1 MKSKANSEKTFNAT
15 FDVTEEL
22 RDLNENNDAG
32 TNGDNKKKAR
42 TIFGT
47 SYGDAKCSKQSV
59 QGLEHKLELSQHL
72 FLGNNVN
79 CGQQQQQQ
87 QQQHFM
93 SEKTIRRC

>member
-1 MKSKANSEKTFNAT
+1 MTQEQMEIIKRRLEQSLERATETQNA
-15 FDVTEEL
+15 
-22 RDLNENNDAG
+22 LNNL
-32 TNGDNKKKAR
+32 
-42 TIFGT
+42 
-47 SYGDAKCSKQSV
+47 V

-87 QQQHFM
+87 QQQQQHFM

>member
-22 RDLNENNDAG
+22 RDLNKNNDAG

-47 SYGDAKCSKQSV
+47 SYGDAKCSKQSGSGTRA
-59 QGLEHKLELSQHL
+59 QARAKPTSL
-72 FLGNNVN
+72 LG
-79 CGQQQQQQ
+79 
-87 QQQHFM
+87 
-93 SEKTIRRC
+93 K